1 LPAHFAHF
9 LVFLFGPNPFHLCP
23 LAQEEEEEEEEEDDR
38 QTTTTD
44 DDDDDDDDD
53 YSSPGVVAAGL
64 ACLLACCFVAERAR
78 ELSLLRLVCMHER
91 AAVAQ
96 AMEGW

>member
-9 LVFLFGPNPFHLCP
+9 LVFLFGPNPFRLSS
-23 LAQEEEEEEEEEDDR
+23 LAQEEEEEEEDDR

-44 DDDDDDDDD
+44 DDDD

-64 ACLLACCFVAERAR
+64 ACLLVVLWPSERAS
-78 ELSLLRLVCMHER
+78 EGTFSS
-91 AAVAQ
+91 VACLH
-96 AMEGW
+96 A